1 MSRLSDEPEKD
12 SGQLGR
18 YNFDG
23 ESNSYSAI
31 RTPHWYT
38 SLGYLDLAAEISH
51 ADA

>member
-1 MSRLSDEPEKD
+1 MSRLPDEPEKD
-12 SGQLGR
+12 SGPLGR

-31 RTPHWYT
+31 RTPHWCT
-38 SLGYLDLAAEISH
+38 SLGYLNLAAEINH